1 MVRGERGKQG
11 FSHHCSWC
19 KLKSLLIKRSEHS
32 RFACQGMPSIMNLSL
47 KKLAASTLI
56 LASLSSFASLANATV
71 TAQQSAVILKTFSDT
86 SVKDFRQFLNS
97 LANADVVKTADFGP
111 AISAFLDNKPLSAAQ
126 QNDIH
131 RLLGLYTRMKYGSA
145 ATETL
150 RELVAIPTV
159 RVDGVAQHENPAF
172 IKIAD
177 KIKSLAEGFDLK
189 FRNVDNRVYEVSLD
203 GASDEVVGIHVHAD
217 VVPVTLDNWVLPD
230 GTRLDPFKVT
240 LIGDRMYG
248 RGTEDDK
255 NGIVVALYAMKVIKE
270 EKLPLAR
277 NFKLLIDT
285 TEETAGDAI
294 PYYFERNPTPAYNL
308 ALDGGYPV
316 VIAEKGYGTV
326 MASFARRQAE
336 GEGAE
341 IVSMT
346 GGMATNQIPS
356 KSVATLLTD
365 KPAELAASLQQA
377 GAEYVK
383 SNGGDFEVDARV
395 DGKDVKLTVTGV
407 SAHSSAPQSGVNPV
421 ARMLDFI
428 NSLQGKVALKHNQI
442 TDAARYAAD
451 NWGLDYL
458 GSKLGVGFSDDFMG
472 PLTASLTYVAMDEK
486 AFKLA
491 VNLRVPKGKS
501 PQVLKSEIAEK
512 LAAWSTKT
520 AIKPAFDYSIA
531 EPMYRNPE
539 GEWVK
544 ALLAVASEN
553 LGMEHTFGTSAGAT
567 SVHSLPNGVQ
577 FGLARPEVKYTGHTD
592 NEFKTTGQFL
602 LDLQIVTEMMGRIG
616 QLPKL

>member
-1 MVRGERGKQG
+1 MD
-11 FSHHCSWC
+11 FSFKH
-19 KLKSLLIKRSEHS
+19 
-32 RFACQGMPSIMNLSL
+32 
-47 KKLAASTLI
+47 LAASTLI
-56 LASLSSFASLANATV
+56 LASLSSFSVIAQTNITP
-71 TAQQSAVILKTFSDT
+71 QQSATILKNFSDA
-86 SVKDFRQFLNS
+86 SASDFRQFLAGVAKS
-97 LANADVVKTADFGP
+97 DLAKTADLGP
-111 AISAFLDNKPLSAAQ
+111 AISAFQDNKTLTPEQ
-126 QNDIH
+126 QNEIH
-131 RLLGLYTRMKYGSA
+131 RLLGLYARVKYGAA

-150 RELVAIPTV
+150 RELVAIPTFQV
-159 RVDGVAQHENPAF
+159 EGVAQHDNPEF

-177 KIKSLAEGFDLK
+177 KIKNLAQSFNLN
-189 FRNVDNRVYEVSLD
+189 FRNIDNRVYEISLE
-203 GASDEVVGIHVHAD
+203 GSGDEVVGIHAHAD
-217 VVPVTLDNWVLPD
+217 VVPVTPENWVLKD

-277 NFKLLIDT
+277 NFKLLVDT
-285 TEETAGDAI
+285 TEETTGDAI
-294 PYYFERNPTPAYNL
+294 PYYFEHNPTSNYNL

-326 MASFARRQAE
+326 MASFARRNGE
-336 GEGAE
+336 GQGAE
-341 IVSMT
+341 ITSMT
-346 GGMATNQIPS
+346 GGLATNQIPS
-356 KSVATLLTD
+356 ASVATLMTD
-365 KPAELAASLQQA
+365 KPAELAASLQKA
-377 GAEYVK
+377 GSEYAK
-383 SNGGDFEVDARV
+383 RNGGNFEVTAKVV
-395 DGKDVKLTVTGV
+395 DKDVKLTVTGV
-407 SAHSSAPQSGVNPV
+407 SAHSSEPESGVNPV

-428 NSLQGKVALKHNQI
+428 NSLDGKIALKHNHI

-458 GSKLGVGFSDDFMG
+458 GGKLGVGFADDFMG
-472 PLTASLTYVAMDEK
+472 PLTTSLTFVGMDDK
-486 AFKLA
+486 TFKLA

-501 PQVLKSEIAEK
+501 PEALKAEIAEK
-512 LAAWSTKT
+512 IGAWSKKSHVAAT
-520 AIKPAFDYSIA
+520 FDYSIA

-553 LGMEHTFGTSAGAT
+553 LGMENKYGTSAGAT
-567 SVHSLPNGVQ
+567 SVHELPNGVQ

-592 NEFKTTGQFL
+592 NEFKTVDQFL

>member
-1 MVRGERGKQG
+1 
-11 FSHHCSWC
+11 
-19 KLKSLLIKRSEHS
+19 
-32 RFACQGMPSIMNLSL
+32 MNFSL
-47 KKLAASTLI
+47 KHLAASTLI
-56 LASLSSFASLANATV
+56 LASLSSFTLTAQANITP
-71 TAQQSAVILKTFSDT
+71 QQSAAILKTFSDT
-86 SVKDFRQFLNS
+86 SVTDFRQFLGG
-97 LANADVVKTADFGP
+97 LAKSDLGKTDNLGP
-111 AISAFLDNKPLSAAQ
+111 AISAFLDNKTLTPDQ
-126 QNDIH
+126 QNEIH
-131 RLLGLYTRMKYGSA
+131 RLLGLYARVKYGAA

-150 RELVAIPTV
+150 RELVAIPTF
-159 RVDGVAQHENPAF
+159 RVEGVDQHDNPEF

-177 KIKSLAEGFDLK
+177 KIKGLAQAFNLN
-189 FRNVDNRVYEVSLD
+189 FRNIDNRVYEISLE
-203 GASDEVVGIHVHAD
+203 GSGDEVVGIHAHSD
-217 VVPVTLDNWVLPD
+217 VVPVTPENWVLKD
-230 GTRLDPFKVT
+230 GTKLDPFKVT

-277 NFKLLIDT
+277 NFKLLVDT
-285 TEETAGDAI
+285 TEETTGDAI
-294 PYYFERNPTPAYNL
+294 PYYFEHNPTPNYNL

-326 MASFARRQAE
+326 MANFAKRKAE
-336 GEGAE
+336 GKGAE
-341 IVSMT
+341 IISMT

-356 KSVATLLTD
+356 TSVVTLLSE
-365 KPAELAASLQQA
+365 KPVELAASLQKA
-377 GAEYVK
+377 GAEYAK
-383 SNGGDFEVDARV
+383 SNGGNFDVTAKV

-407 SAHSSAPQSGVNPV
+407 SAHSSEPESGINPV
-421 ARMLDFI
+421 SRMLGFI
-428 NSLQGKVALKHNQI
+428 NSLDGKVALKHNHI

-458 GSKLGVGFSDDFMG
+458 GGKLGVGFSDAFMG
-472 PLTASLTYVAMDEK
+472 PLTASLTYVGMDDK

-501 PQVLKSEIAEK
+501 PETLKSEIADK
-512 LAAWSTKT
+512 LDAWSKKT
-520 AIKPAFDYSIA
+520 HVAVAFDYSIA

-553 LGMEHTFGTSAGAT
+553 LGMEHKYGTSAGAT
-567 SVHSLPNGVQ
+567 SVHELPNGVQ

-592 NEFKTTGQFL
+592 NEFKTVDQFL

>member
-1 MVRGERGKQG
+1 MN
-11 FSHHCSWC
+11 FP
-19 KLKSLLIKRSEHS
+19 LKH
-32 RFACQGMPSIMNLSL
+32 
-47 KKLAASTLI
+47 LATTTLM
-56 LASLSSFASLANATV
+56 LASLSLLTTPAQANITP
-71 TAQQSAVILKTFSDT
+71 QQSAAILGTFSDA
-86 SVKDFRQFLNS
+86 SVTDFRQFLGRLGKS
-97 LANADVVKTADFGP
+97 DLAKIDDLGP
-111 AISAFLDNKPLSAAQ
+111 AIGAFLDNKTLSPEQ
-126 QNDIH
+126 QNEIH
-131 RLLGLYTRMKYGSA
+131 RLLGLYARVKYGNA

-159 RVDGVAQHENPAF
+159 RVDGVAQHENPEF
-172 IKIAD
+172 IRIGE
-177 KIKSLAEGFDLK
+177 KIKDLAQAFNLN
-189 FRNVDNRVYEVSLD
+189 FRNVDNRVYEISLD
-203 GASDEVVGIHVHAD
+203 GSGDELVGIHAHAD
-217 VVPVTLDNWVLPD
+217 VVPVTPENWVLKD

-255 NGIVVALYAMKVIKE
+255 NGIVVALYAMKIIKE

-277 NFKLLIDT
+277 NFKLLVDT
-285 TEETAGDAI
+285 TEETTGDAI
-294 PYYFERNPTPAYNL
+294 PYYFEHNPVPSYNL

-326 MASFARRQAE
+326 MANFARRKAE
-336 GEGAE
+336 GKGAE
-341 IVSMT
+341 ILSLT

-356 KSVATLLTD
+356 TSVATLASD

-377 GAEYVK
+377 GTDYAK
-383 SNGGDFEVDARV
+383 RNGGNFDITAKVV
-395 DGKDVKLTVTGV
+395 GKEVKLTVTGV
-407 SAHSSAPQSGVNPV
+407 SAHSSEPESGVNPV

-428 NSLQGKVALKHNQI
+428 NSLDGKIALKHNHI

-458 GSKLGVGFSDDFMG
+458 GGKLGVGFSDAFMG
-472 PLTASLTYVAMDEK
+472 PLTASLTYVGMDEK
-486 AFKLA
+486 TFKLA

-501 PQVLKSEIAEK
+501 PETLKGEIAGK
-512 LAAWSTKT
+512 LSAWSEKT
-520 AIKPAFDYSIA
+520 HIAPAFDYSIA

-553 LGMEHTFGTSAGAT
+553 LGMEHKFGTSAGAT
-567 SVHSLPNGVQ
+567 SAHELPNGVQ

-592 NEFKTTGQFL
+592 NEFKTVEQFL

-616 QLPKL
+616 QMPKL